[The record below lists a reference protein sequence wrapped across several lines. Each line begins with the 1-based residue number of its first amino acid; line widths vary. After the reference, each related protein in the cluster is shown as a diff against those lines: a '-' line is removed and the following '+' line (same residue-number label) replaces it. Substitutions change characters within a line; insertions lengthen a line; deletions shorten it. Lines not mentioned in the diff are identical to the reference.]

1 MHMEQVDEECIALM
15 QKILKISSEQCR
27 VENYEDSD
35 VWDSLKHMELIME
48 FETYFSIDFDEEEM
62 IEMTSLKSISAI
74 LQKKLMK

>member
-62 IEMTSLKSISAI
+62 IEMTSLKSIAAI